1 VQDRAPASAEAA
13 AGPLAQPA
21 PDFAVEPVAL
31 PLGHGDVAGEGVE
44 QADVLVGGVLNFPA
58 EAADRDIGE
67 QAGRFYLGPLVGQ
80 FAGLGEMRARGQ
92 ALVDLVVDALDLL
105 EEPVT
110 PGRERMCRRPEG
122 KMAALAQQFPGLAVA
137 NGRVDPVPGGGG
149 IDQVKAG
156 LRRLPALEG
165 LVHDRHLR
173 EPGEVTP
180 CLGCQ
185 IGADLKAG
193 DLEPALR
200 ERNGRLTGRAANL
213 QQPVTG
219 PQPRQPH

>member
-13 AGPLAQPA
+13 AGP
-21 PDFAVEPVAL
+21 
-31 PLGHGDVAGEGVE
+31 
-44 QADVLVGGVLNFPA
+44 
-58 EAADRDIGE
+58 
-67 QAGRFYLGPLVGQ
+67 
-80 FAGLGEMRARGQ
+80 
-92 ALVDLVVDALDLL
+92 
-105 EEPVT
+105 
-110 PGRERMCRRPEG
+110 
-122 KMAALAQQFPGLAVA
+122 
-137 NGRVDPVPGGGG
+137 
-149 IDQVKAG
+149 
-156 LRRLPALEG
+156 
-165 LVHDRHLR
+165 
-173 EPGEVTP
+173 P